1 MEERRLSMAYIDT
14 QLLRFKNLIENAII
28 QGGTKGKESIIRSS
42 KLINLIHDAVKY
54 GLIENGLN
62 QNNVY
67 PHFKET
73 KPEIK
78 LAGVLKQK
86 DQDICVLPSDI
97 RRRQT
102 IINWGP
108 LAFEKKI
115 DPYGFDYSNHSL
127 VINVR
132 SQMSSLAKNSDT
144 LFERTFA
151 EAQNLH
157 MRYPDMVLG
166 EVYLIP
172 TYEYDDNHVKNNRVG
187 FSGKHVD
194 IEKYISFFN
203 AINNRETGG
212 PSYEYERCALL
223 IVDFRSQQPKPYH
236 TSEELIAD
244 GLLPHNFGIEY
255 ATLSFDSFFSDI
267 LSVYD
272 QRFGLGHLK

>member
-1 MEERRLSMAYIDT
+1 MAFIDN
-14 QLLRFKNLIENAII
+14 QLLRFKDSIENSIVE
-28 QGGTKGKESIIRSS
+28 GGSKGKESIIRSS
-42 KLINLIHDAVKY
+42 TLINLIHDAVKY
-54 GLIENGLN
+54 GLIEKGLN
-62 QNNVY
+62 PNNIY
-67 PHFKET
+67 PRFKET

-78 LAGVLKQK
+78 LAGELKQK

-102 IINWGP
+102 VINWGP

-115 DPYGFDYSNHSL
+115 DPYGFDYSNYSL

-157 MRYPDMVLG
+157 MRYTNMVLG

-172 TYEYDDNHVKNNRVG
+172 TYEYDDNYVKNKRVG
-187 FSGKHVD
+187 FSNKHVD

-203 AINNRETGG
+203 AINNRETDG

-223 IVDFRSQQPKPYH
+223 IVDFRSQQPKLYH
-236 TSEELIAD
+236 NSRELIND
-244 GLLPHNFGIEY
+244 GLLPSNFGIEY
-255 ATLSFDSFFSDI
+255 ASLSFDSFFDDI

-272 QRFGLGHLK
+272 QRFGLNHLK